1 MFKSENVV
9 EDEDV
14 VELSILRN
22 KEHFWRNIITF
33 WWKMVTFE
41 GPQCKWT
48 NPGRGQT
55 PPIQTM
61 PVFWEQMVMQPLPNS
76 DYEIWPFFGTPCA
89 LFIPPTVPTVWKLVL
104 KTFKKLSSERVPSEC
119 SKSRYI
125 GELYLLTPKIPSER
139 VPSECSQRRY
149 IGELYL
155 LSKKPPQIRIV
166 NGHRENNSFI
176 NAALPWFR

>member
-1 MFKSENVV
+1 M
-9 EDEDV
+9 
-14 VELSILRN
+14 
-22 KEHFWRNIITF
+22 
-33 WWKMVTFE
+33 
-41 GPQCKWT
+41 
-48 NPGRGQT
+48 
-55 PPIQTM
+55 
-61 PVFWEQMVMQPLPNS
+61 
-76 DYEIWPFFGTPCA
+76 
-89 LFIPPTVPTVWKLVL
+89 L

-176 NAALPWFR
+176 VALIQIIIYLQSKAKSKQEMEANANMTTAQIVRLSFKKS

>member
-1 MFKSENVV
+1 MY
-9 EDEDV
+9 
-14 VELSILRN
+14 
-22 KEHFWRNIITF
+22 T
-33 WWKMVTFE
+33 
-41 GPQCKWT
+41 
-48 NPGRGQT
+48 
-55 PPIQTM
+55 
-61 PVFWEQMVMQPLPNS
+61 
-76 DYEIWPFFGTPCA
+76 
-89 LFIPPTVPTVWKLVL
+89 LVL

-176 NAALPWFR
+176 NAALP